1 VPQERG
7 SPGAVYRVRVALV
20 DDHAILR
27 QSLRL
32 LLQSRDEI
40 EVVGE
45 YENGRHAVDGMPRLR
60 PDVVLMDVAMPHL
73 NGIEATR
80 LIKREVAD
88 LRIIMLSSYV
98 DIDHVRESLR
108 AGASGYILKRSDIGE
123 LILAI
128 QTVHMGNTYFSKAV
142 GEQFDMSELMYDS
155 RKGGGRDSALD
166 RLTVREREVLQL
178 ICEGYT
184 TKQIAGELFISPKTV
199 EGHKTRVMD
208 KLQSRNRTDLLRF
221 ALHSGM
227 STDEDQFPRE
237 TLAES

>member
-7 SPGAVYRVRVALV
+7 SPGPVYRVRVALV

-32 LLQSRDEI
+32 LLQSRDVV

-45 YENGRHAVDGMPRLR
+45 YENGRRAVDEIPRLR
-60 PDVVLMDVAMPHL
+60 PDIVLMDVAMPHL

-80 LIKREVAD
+80 LIKRESAD
-88 LRIIMLSSYV
+88 LRVIMLSSYV

-142 GEQFDMSELMYDS
+142 GEQFDMSELMHEA
-155 RKGGGRDSALD
+155 KGHTDQRSGLEH
-166 RLTVREREVLQL
+166 LTVREREVLQL
-178 ICEGYT
+178 IVEGYT

-221 ALHSGM
+221 ALHSGI
-227 STDEDQFPRE
+227 STDEDQSPRE
-237 TLAES
+237 MPAGG